1 MRYNN
6 SIMQYYVLSEV
17 LMKQSIESFFASI
30 RGKRIALIGMGRS
43 HMPLIPLFTKYG
55 AAVVACDKRDHTALG
70 DAADQAERD
79 GAVLSLGE
87 HYLDDLD
94 VDIAL
99 RTPGMRFWC
108 DELNALRERGVIIT
122 SEMEIF
128 FDICPCRIFAVTGSD
143 GKTTTTTV
151 ISEMLKE
158 EGYTVHLGGNIGKPL
173 LPEIESI
180 SPDDIAVVE
189 LSSFQLISMTQSP
202 DVAVVTNLQPN
213 HLDIHKDMEEY
224 IEAKKNI
231 ILYQNKNNKAVL
243 NYDNEITRFFE
254 EDCQGEV
261 VFFSRRKKLHN
272 GAYLDGDMI
281 VYNERG
287 MLFDVLD
294 IRDIRIPGM
303 HNVENYMTAICAVWG
318 VVSLKTIRK
327 VAQEFAGVEHRAE
340 FVRELDG
347 VRYYNDSIASSPTR
361 TASGTLSLYDFKII
375 LIAGGY
381 DKHLDYTDLGTVIC
395 NKVKV
400 AILMGA
406 TADKIE
412 DAIRKSPAYRD
423 GEPKIIRVANMDEAV
438 EAAHANAVSG
448 DIVSMSPASASFD
461 LYKDF
466 DARGK
471 HFKALVNA
479 L

>member
-1 MRYNN
+1 
-6 SIMQYYVLSEV
+6 
-17 LMKQSIESFFASI
+17 MKQSMQEFFASI
-30 RGKRIALIGMGRS
+30 NGKRIALIGMGRS
-43 HMPLIPLFTKYG
+43 HLPLIPLFTKYG
-55 AAVVACDKRDHTALG
+55 ATVIACDKRDEAALG
-70 DAADQAERD
+70 DAAVQAKAD
-79 GAVLSLGE
+79 GAILSLGE
-87 HYLDDLD
+87 HYLDDID

-108 DELNALRERGVIIT
+108 DELNALRDKGVEIS

-128 FDICPCRIFAVTGSD
+128 FDICPCKIYAVTGSD
-143 GKTTTTTV
+143 GKTTTTTI
-151 ISEMLKE
+151 ISEILKNQ
-158 EGYTVHLGGNIGKPL
+158 GYTVHIGGNIGKPL
-173 LPEIESI
+173 LPEIET
-180 SPDDIAVVE
+180 IAKTDVCVVE
-189 LSSFQLISMTQSP
+189 LSSFQLISMRQSP
-202 DVAVVTNLQPN
+202 DVAVVTNLAPN
-213 HLDIHKDMEEY
+213 HLDIHKDMQEY
-224 IEAKKNI
+224 IESKKNI
-231 ILYQNKNNKAVL
+231 VLYQNKDNKAVL
-243 NYDNEITRFFE
+243 NYDNEITRLFDLSCE
-254 EDCQGEV
+254 GEV
-261 VFFSRRKKLHN
+261 VFFSRQKRVRR
-272 GAYLDGDMI
+272 GAYLDGDTI
-281 VYNERG
+281 VYAEDG
-287 MLFDVLD
+287 KLFDVLD
-294 IRDIRIPGM
+294 IREIKIPGM

-318 VVSLKTIRK
+318 DVSIESIRK
-327 VAQEFAGVEHRAE
+327 VAREFGGVEHRAE

-381 DKHLDYTDLGTVIC
+381 DKHLDYTELGDKIC
-395 NKVKV
+395 DKVKV

-412 DAIRKSPAYRD
+412 TAIRNSSKYMENNPV
-423 GEPKIIRVANMDEAV
+423 IIRVADMAQAV
-438 EAAHANAVSG
+438 EKARENAVSG

>member
-1 MRYNN
+1 
-6 SIMQYYVLSEV
+6 
-17 LMKQSIESFFASI
+17 MKQSIQEFFSSI
-30 RGKRIALIGMGRS
+30 SGKRIALIGMGRS
-43 HMPLIPLFTKYG
+43 HLPLISLFTKYG
-55 AAVVACDKRDHTALG
+55 ATVIACDKRDRDALG
-70 DAADQAERD
+70 EAADQAQRD
-79 GAVLSLGE
+79 GAILSLGE
-87 HYLDDLD
+87 HYLDNLD
-94 VDIAL
+94 ADIAL

-108 DELNALRERGVIIT
+108 DELNALRDKGVVIT

-151 ISEMLKE
+151 ISEMLKA

-173 LPEIESI
+173 LPEIETI
-180 SPDDIAVVE
+180 RPDDVAVVE
-189 LSSFQLISMTQSP
+189 LSSFQLISMKQSP

-231 ILYQNKNNKAVL
+231 ILYQNKDSRAVL
-243 NYDNEITRFFE
+243 NYDNDITRFFA
-254 EDCQGEV
+254 EDCAGEV
-261 VFFSRRKKLHN
+261 VFFSRRQKVSS

-281 VYNERG
+281 VFREKDKVY
-287 MLFDVLD
+287 DVLD
-294 IRDIRIPGM
+294 IREIRIPGM
-303 HNVENYMTAICAVWG
+303 HNVENYMTAICALWG
-318 VVSLKTIRK
+318 VVGIETMRK
-327 VAQEFAGVEHRAE
+327 VARDFAGVEHRAE

-347 VRYYNDSIASSPTR
+347 VKYYNDSIASSPTR
-361 TASGTLSLYDFKII
+361 TASGTLSLYDFKIL

-381 DKHLDYTDLGTVIC
+381 DKHLDYTELGDVIC
-395 NKVKV
+395 DKVKV

-412 DAIRKSPAYRD
+412 TAIRSSRRYRD
-423 GEPKIIRVANMDEAV
+423 GNPKIIRVTDMCEAV
-438 EAAHANAVSG
+438 AAARANAVRG

>member
-1 MRYNN
+1 
-6 SIMQYYVLSEV
+6 
-17 LMKQSIESFFASI
+17 MKQSMQKFFASI
-30 RGKRIALIGMGRS
+30 NGKRIALIGMGRS
-43 HMPLIPLFTKYG
+43 HLPLIPLFTKYG
-55 AAVVACDKRDHTALG
+55 ATVIACDKRDEAALG
-70 DAADQAERD
+70 DAAVQAKAD
-79 GAVLSLGE
+79 GAILSLGE
-87 HYLDDLD
+87 HYLDGLD

-108 DELNALRERGVIIT
+108 DELNALRDRGVEIS

-128 FDICPCRIFAVTGSD
+128 FDICPCKIYAVTGSD
-143 GKTTTTTV
+143 GKTTTTTI
-151 ISEMLKE
+151 ISEILKKQ
-158 EGYTVHLGGNIGKPL
+158 GYTVHIGGNIGKPL
-173 LPEIESI
+173 LPEIET
-180 SPDDIAVVE
+180 IAKTDVCVVE
-189 LSSFQLISMTQSP
+189 LSSFQLISMRQSP
-202 DVAVVTNLQPN
+202 DVAVVTNLAPN
-213 HLDIHKDMEEY
+213 HLDIHKDMQEY

-231 ILYQNKNNKAVL
+231 VLYQNKDNRAVL
-243 NYDNEITRFFE
+243 NYDNEITRLFDLSCE
-254 EDCQGEV
+254 GEV
-261 VFFSRRKKLHN
+261 VFFSRQKKLRR
-272 GAYLDGDMI
+272 GAYLEGNTI
-281 VYNERG
+281 VYAEDG
-287 MLFDVLD
+287 KIFDVLD
-294 IRDIRIPGM
+294 IREIKIPGM

-318 VVSLKTIRK
+318 DVSIESIRE
-327 VAQEFAGVEHRAE
+327 VARDFGGVEHRAE

-381 DKHLDYTDLGTVIC
+381 DKHLDYTELGDVIC
-395 NKVKV
+395 DKVKV

-412 DAIRKSPAYRD
+412 TAIRSSAKYR
-423 GEPKIIRVANMDEAV
+423 ENTPVIIRVKDMAEAV
-438 EAAHANAVSG
+438 EKARENAVAG

>member
-1 MRYNN
+1 
-6 SIMQYYVLSEV
+6 
-17 LMKQSIESFFASI
+17 MKQSMHDFFESI
-30 RGKRIALIGMGRS
+30 NGKRIALIGMGRS
-43 HMPLIPLFTKYG
+43 HLPLISLFTKYG
-55 AAVVACDKRDHTALG
+55 AIITACDKRDRDALG
-70 DAADQAERD
+70 EIADKAEAD

-99 RTPGMRFWC
+99 RTPGMRFYC
-108 DELNALRERGVIIT
+108 DELNALRDKGVAIS

-128 FDICPCRIFAVTGSD
+128 FDICPCRIIGITGSD

-151 ISEMLKE
+151 ISEMLKA

-173 LPEIESI
+173 LPEIETI
-180 SPDDIAVVE
+180 RPDDIAVVE
-189 LSSFQLISMTQSP
+189 LSSFQLISMRTSP
-202 DVAVVTNLQPN
+202 DIAVVTNLEPN
-213 HLDIHKDMEEY
+213 HLDIHKDMQEY
-224 IEAKKNI
+224 IDAKKNI
-231 ILYQNKNNKAVL
+231 ILYQNNNDKAVL
-243 NYDNEITRFFE
+243 NLDNKITCSFA
-254 EDCQGEV
+254 DACKGKLD
-261 VFFSRRKKLHN
+261 FFSRKKEVEN
-272 GAYLDGDMI
+272 GAYLCENTIIYAENG
-281 VYNERG
+281 EKTE
-287 MLFDVLD
+287 VLD

-318 VVSLKTIRK
+318 IVSLDNIRK
-327 VAQEFAGVEHRAE
+327 VAHEFGGVEHRAE

-347 VRYYNDSIASSPTR
+347 VKYYNDSIASSPTR

-381 DKHLDYTDLGTVIC
+381 DKHLDYTELGDIIC
-395 NKVKV
+395 KKVKL

-412 DAIRKSPAYRD
+412 AAIRSSENYAENNPV
-423 GEPKIIRVANMDEAV
+423 IICVANMDEAV
-438 EAAHANAVSG
+438 QAARQRAVNG

>member
-1 MRYNN
+1 
-6 SIMQYYVLSEV
+6 
-17 LMKQSIESFFASI
+17 MKQSMQEFFESI
-30 RGKRIALIGMGRS
+30 NGKRIALIGMGRS
-43 HMPLIPLFTKYG
+43 HLPLISLFTKYG
-55 AAVVACDKRDHTALG
+55 AQVIACDKREREALG
-70 DAADQAERD
+70 EVADKAESD
-79 GAVLSLGE
+79 GAVLSLGA

-94 VDIAL
+94 ADIAL
-99 RTPGMRFWC
+99 RTPGMRFYC
-108 DELNALRERGVIIT
+108 DELNALRDKGVVIT

-128 FDICPCRIFAVTGSD
+128 FDICPCRIIGITGSD

-151 ISEMLKE
+151 ISEMLKAQ
-158 EGYTVHLGGNIGKPL
+158 GYTVHLGGNIGKPL
-173 LPEIESI
+173 LPEIETI
-180 SPDDIAVVE
+180 RPDEIAVVE
-189 LSSFQLISMTQSP
+189 LSSFQLISMRMSP
-202 DVAVVTNLQPN
+202 DIAVVTNLQPN
-213 HLDIHKDMEEY
+213 HLDIHKDMQEY
-224 IEAKKNI
+224 IDAKKNI
-231 ILYQNKNNKAVL
+231 ILNQNNSDKAVL
-243 NYDNEITRFFE
+243 NLDNEITRSFADECRGKVDFFT
-254 EDCQGEV
+254 
-261 VFFSRRKKLHN
+261 RRDTVEN
-272 GAYLDGDMI
+272 GAYLSENTIMYAENDD
-281 VYNERG
+281 VTE
-287 MLFDVLD
+287 VLD

-318 VVSLKTIRK
+318 IVSLDNIRK
-327 VAQEFAGVEHRAE
+327 VAREFSGVEHRAE

-347 VRYYNDSIASSPTR
+347 VKYYNDSIASSPTR

-381 DKHLDYTDLGTVIC
+381 DKHLDYTELGDIIC
-395 NKVKV
+395 KKVRI

-412 DAIRKSPAYRD
+412 TAIRASENYAEGAPV
-423 GEPKIIRVANMDEAV
+423 IIRVANMEEAV
-438 EAAHANAVSG
+438 RAARENAVSG

>member
-1 MRYNN
+1 
-6 SIMQYYVLSEV
+6 
-17 LMKQSIESFFASI
+17 MKQSMQEFFESI
-30 RGKRIALIGMGRS
+30 NGKRIALIGMGRS
-43 HMPLIPLFTKYG
+43 HLPLISLFTKYG
-55 AAVVACDKRDHTALG
+55 AQVIACDKREREALG
-70 DAADQAERD
+70 EVADKAESD
-79 GAVLSLGE
+79 GAVLSLGA

-94 VDIAL
+94 ADIAL
-99 RTPGMRFWC
+99 RTPGMRFYC
-108 DELNALRERGVIIT
+108 DELNALRDKGVVIT

-128 FDICPCRIFAVTGSD
+128 FDICPCRIIGITGSD

-151 ISEMLKE
+151 ISEMLKAQ
-158 EGYTVHLGGNIGKPL
+158 GYTVHLGGNIGKPL
-173 LPEIESI
+173 LPEIETI
-180 SPDDIAVVE
+180 RPDEIAVVE
-189 LSSFQLISMTQSP
+189 LSSFQLISMRMSP
-202 DVAVVTNLQPN
+202 DIAVVTNLQPN
-213 HLDIHKDMEEY
+213 HLDIHKDMQEY
-224 IEAKKNI
+224 IDAKKNI
-231 ILYQNKNNKAVL
+231 ILYQNNSDKAVL
-243 NYDNEITRFFE
+243 NLDNEITRSFADECRGKVDFFTRHDTVE
-254 EDCQGEV
+254 
-261 VFFSRRKKLHN
+261 N
-272 GAYLDGDMI
+272 GAYLSENTIMYAENDD
-281 VYNERG
+281 VTE
-287 MLFDVLD
+287 VLD

-318 VVSLKTIRK
+318 IVSLDNIRK
-327 VAQEFAGVEHRAE
+327 VAREFSGVEHRAE

-347 VRYYNDSIASSPTR
+347 VKYYNDSIASSPTR

-381 DKHLDYTDLGTVIC
+381 DKHLDYTELGDIIC
-395 NKVKV
+395 KKVRI

-412 DAIRKSPAYRD
+412 TAIRASENYAEGAPV
-423 GEPKIIRVANMDEAV
+423 IIRVANMEEAV
-438 EAAHANAVSG
+438 RAARENAVSG

>member
-1 MRYNN
+1 
-6 SIMQYYVLSEV
+6 
-17 LMKQSIESFFASI
+17 MKQSMDEFFRYI
-30 RGKRIALIGMGRS
+30 CGKRIALIGMGRS

-55 AAVVACDKRDHTALG
+55 AIVYACDRRDRSALG
-70 DAADQAERD
+70 EIADRAEAD
-79 GAVLSLGE
+79 GAILSVGE
-87 HYLDDLD
+87 HYLDTLD

-99 RTPGMRFWC
+99 RTPGMRFYC
-108 DELNALRERGVIIT
+108 DELNALRAKGVVIS

-151 ISEMLKE
+151 ISEMLKRQ
-158 EGYTVHLGGNIGKPL
+158 GYTVHLGGNIGKPL

-180 SPDDIAVVE
+180 CADDVAVVE
-189 LSSFQLISMTQSP
+189 LSSFQLISMRQSP

-213 HLDIHKDMEEY
+213 HLDIHKDMQEY
-224 IEAKKNI
+224 IDSKKNI
-231 ILYQNKNNKAVL
+231 ILYQNNNSKAVL
-243 NYDNEITRFFE
+243 NLDNEITSSFAPSCR
-254 EDCQGEV
+254 GEV
-261 VFFSRRKKLHN
+261 CMFSRTQAIEN
-272 GAYLDGDMI
+272 GAYLDGDTI
-281 VYNERG
+281 VYSDHG
-287 MLFDVLD
+287 AVTPVLN

-318 VVSLKTIRK
+318 VVSVENIRD
-327 VAQEFAGVEHRAE
+327 VAGAFGGVEHRAE

-347 VRYYNDSIASSPTR
+347 VRYFNDSIASSPTR

-381 DKHLDYTDLGTVIC
+381 DKHLDYTELGDIIC
-395 NKVKV
+395 KKVKTL
-400 AILMGA
+400 ILMGA

-412 DAIRKSPAYRD
+412 TATKNSANYEQERPEIL
-423 GEPKIIRVANMDEAV
+423 RVANMDEAV
-438 EAAHANAVSG
+438 ALARKVAVKG

-466 DARGK
+466 DQRGK
-471 HFKALVNA
+471 HFKSLVNA